1 MYMSVLLTLLSH
13 SPVAYRQH
21 FSLNFFSIS
30 PQVEV
35 QSLLAA
41 EVMGGAKNT
50 AQKSSLKSL
59 SHLWEQVSRACRTE
73 TCRQ

>member
-1 MYMSVLLTLLSH
+1 MLFNDENMNICMFCHPASAL
-13 SPVAYRQH
+13 
-21 FSLNFFSIS
+21 FLNLVFIS

-59 SHLWEQVSRACRTE
+59 SHLWEPVSRARRTE
-73 TCRQ
+73 THRQ